1 MELNR
6 DAGSPTRSGTQ
17 SRIDKSVA
25 SDVDHGAANGV
36 EQEQDSSTHHRSPG
50 RAARLALQAI
60 TRKLGR
66 ADVGTCDIA
75 AATSDYAAPTSAP
88 VPRKVERGNSERSLN
103 GEEEEA
109 RQRREQQSDDLL
121 TRQTGSFQT
130 SSVARHLPVTT
141 STGTSMTA
149 TDARDSWYARKDRRV
164 VEASSAPL
172 VSMIPRTHN
181 SDLRRRARG
190 INTAT
195 YEEGD
200 GFVEPSTRREA
211 GRGSSNPGR
220 DNAGDTRRQHQRQE
234 RLSSSTQ
241 SIAAH
246 KKRLASRNPL
256 ERYLLLSAAV
266 VLAGLTA
273 RYLWRQLAGLAGALL
288 ILASARRWRGEDR
301 VASDT
306 GGRKRRK
313 TEELAQPA
321 VDGEARHGARVDTP
335 VAGGVGVG
343 EWGGAFAGAPAR
355 LRRYWEDAGSECQF
369 SVRGSNYMSD
379 RKKVRHSM
387 DRFLC
392 WRMGLP
398 SEAWSWAYRACYKWN
413 REPYFCKPLNVR
425 CGHAPARP

>member
-6 DAGSPTRSGTQ
+6 DAGSPTTPGTQ
-17 SRIDKSVA
+17 SRMDNGVA
-25 SDVDHGAANGV
+25 SDIDHQAVCGV

-66 ADVGTCDIA
+66 ADVGASDIA
-75 AATSDYAAPTSAP
+75 AATASYAAPTTAP
-88 VPRKVERGNSERSLN
+88 VPNRVERGNSELPLN

-109 RQRREQQSDDLL
+109 RQRREQQTDDLL
-121 TRQTGSFQT
+121 TRQTGSFQS
-130 SSVARHLPVTT
+130 SSVARHPVVAT

-149 TDARDSWYARKDRRV
+149 TDARDSWYARKDPRI

-172 VSMIPRTHN
+172 VSIRSRTHN
-181 SDLRRRARG
+181 SDLRRCARG

-195 YEEGD
+195 YEEGG
-200 GFVEPSTRREA
+200 GFVEPSTRREV

-220 DNAGDTRRQHQRQE
+220 GIAGDTRRQHQRQE

-246 KKRLASRNPL
+246 KKRLTSRNPL
-256 ERYLLLSAAV
+256 ERYLILSAAV

-288 ILASARRWRGEDR
+288 ILASARRLRGKDR
-301 VASDT
+301 GASAT
-306 GGRKRRK
+306 LGRTRRK
-313 TEELAQPA
+313 TEESAPPA
-321 VDGEARHGARVDTP
+321 VDGEARRGARVDTP

-398 SEAWSWAYRACYKWN
+398 SEAWSWA
-413 REPYFCKPLNVR
+413 
-425 CGHAPARP
+425 